1 MVTIRPESLKKA
13 IGLKYLNNK
22 SLFKI
27 DYQQSV
33 EHGSQTNILCSD
45 YY

>member
-27 DYQQSV
+27 DYQQW
-33 EHGSQTNILCSD
+33 EIHGSITTLS
-45 YY
+45 